1 MRADST
7 LVKRMGRVIAFA
19 LIGAAIAATAAR
31 INDREA
37 AVPPT
42 PAAQVVDPLGAEL
55 ERCRK
60 IARPEDVDDACR
72 IVWAE
77 VRQRFFTPDH
87 AGEARP

>member
-1 MRADST
+1 MRADPT
-7 LVKRMGRVIAFA
+7 LVKRVGRVIAFA

-31 INDREA
+31 VNDQEA
-37 AVPPT
+37 AIPPT

-77 VRQRFFTPDH
+77 VRQHFFTPDH